1 MTDTTENTT
10 EDPGVIKVESPA
22 ALAGAVGQRATSDW
36 FTIDQD
42 RIDAF
47 ADATEDHQWIHVDPE
62 RAASGPFG
70 TTIAHGFL
78 TLSLLP
84 YLASSLVEV
93 GGVAMAMNYG
103 MDKLRFLSPVP
114 AGSRVRATTEITGAE
129 ETRSGVRLSSTV
141 TVEIEGSDKPALV
154 AQSLSLYVPAER

>member
-1 MTDTTENTT
+1 MSATTGTPIRVN
-10 EDPGVIKVESPA
+10 SPA
-22 ALAGAVGQRATSDW
+22 ALADAVGRRATGEW
-36 FTIDQD
+36 LTIDQG

-84 YLASSLVEV
+84 RLASSLVEV

-103 MDKLRFLSPVP
+103 LDRVRFLHPVP
-114 AGSRVRATTEITGAE
+114 VGSRVRATTELTRAE
-129 ETRSGVRLSSTV
+129 TVAQGVRLSSTV
-141 TVEIEGSDKPALV
+141 TIEIEGVEKPALV
-154 AQSLSLYVPAER
+154 AEALALYVPAA

>member
-1 MTDTTENTT
+1 MTGTTENPT
-10 EDPGVIKVESPA
+10 VITVESPA
-22 ALAGAVGQRATSDW
+22 ALAAAVGQKATGDW
-36 FTIDQD
+36 FTVDQG

-70 TTIAHGFL
+70 ATIAHGFL

-84 YLASSLVEV
+84 HLASALVEV
-93 GGVAMAMNYG
+93 DGVAMAMNYG
-103 MDKLRFLSPVP
+103 MDKVRFLAPVT
-114 AGSRVRATTEITGAE
+114 AGSRIRATTEITGAE

-141 TVEIEGSDKPALV
+141 TVEIEGADKPALV
-154 AQSLSLYVPAER
+154 AQTLALYVPES